1 MVVREECFIFA
12 TEEKKGGQK
21 PPPFFPDVIQ
31 ILEIMI
37 ENSRVNEIVQFWI
50 SQRDGFF
57 IVGITI
63 NAHNTIIVEIDSF
76 SGVTIEDCVS
86 LHEAIEN
93 GLDREIEDYELEVGS
108 AGLGQPFKVIEQYIK
123 HVGDE
128 VEVLTS
134 SGIKIAGILVSADNS
149 GFFLNVKR
157 KVKVEGSKRAI
168 EKEEDV
174 HYGYDEIKYTKYL
187 IRFK

>member
-1 MVVREECFIFA
+1 MYLCIRRNRRGPKA
-12 TEEKKGGQK
+12 
-21 PPPFFPDVIQ
+21 PSFFPDVIQ
-31 ILEIMI
+31 TFEMMI
-37 ENSRVNEIVQFWI
+37 ENSRVSEIVQSWI
-50 SQRDGFF
+50 SQRSDFF

-63 NAHNTIIVEIDSF
+63 RPLNAIVVEIDNF

-93 GLDREIEDYELEVGS
+93 QLDRDIEDYELEVGS
-108 AGLGQPFKVIEQYIK
+108 AGLGQPFKVYQQYQK

-134 SGIKIAGILVSADNS
+134 SGIKVTGFLLSADDS
-149 GFFLNVKR
+149 CFILKVKR
-157 KVKVEGSKRAI
+157 KVKVEGSKRAV
-168 EKEEDV
+168 EREEDV
-174 HYGYDEIKYTKYL
+174 RYGYDEIKYTKYL

>member
-1 MVVREECFIFA
+1 
-12 TEEKKGGQK
+12 
-21 PPPFFPDVIQ
+21 
-31 ILEIMI
+31 MI
-37 ENSRVNEIVQFWI
+37 ENSRVNELVQSWI
-50 SQRDGFF
+50 SQRSGFF

-63 NAHNTIIVEIDSF
+63 NPLNAILVEIDGF

-86 LHEAIEN
+86 LHETIESA
-93 GLDREIEDYELEVGS
+93 LDREIEDYELEVGS
-108 AGLGQPFKVIEQYIK
+108 AGLGQPFKVFEQYIK

-128 VEVLTS
+128 VEVLAS
-134 SGIKIAGILVSADNS
+134 SGIKVAGILVSADNS
-149 GFFLNVKR
+149 GFFLKVKR
-157 KVKVEGSKRAI
+157 KIKVEGSKRAI

>member
-1 MVVREECFIFA
+1 
-12 TEEKKGGQK
+12 
-21 PPPFFPDVIQ
+21 VIQ
-31 ILEIMI
+31 TLEIMI
-37 ENSRVNEIVQFWI
+37 ENSRVNEIVQSWI

-57 IVGITI
+57 IVGITV
-63 NAHNTIIVEIDSF
+63 NAHNTIIIEIDSF

-86 LHEAIEN
+86 LHEMIEN
-93 GLDREIEDYELEVGS
+93 VLDREIEDYELEVGS
-108 AGLGQPFKVIEQYIK
+108 AGLGQPFKVFQQYMK
-123 HVGDE
+123 HIGDE

-134 SGIKIAGILVSADNS
+134 SGTKVLGVLVSADSS
-149 GFFLNVKR
+149 GFFLKTMR
-157 KVKVEGSKRAI
+157 KVRIEGSKRSI

>member
-1 MVVREECFIFA
+1 
-12 TEEKKGGQK
+12 
-21 PPPFFPDVIQ
+21 
-31 ILEIMI
+31 MI
-37 ENSRVNEIVQFWI
+37 DNSRVNEIVQSWI
-50 SQRDGFF
+50 SQRSDFF

-63 NAHNTIIVEIDSF
+63 NPLNAIVVEIDSF
-76 SGVTIEDCVS
+76 SGVAIEDCVS
-86 LHEAIEN
+86 LHEEIEK

-108 AGLGQPFKVIEQYIK
+108 AGLGQPFKVSQQYIK

-134 SGIKIAGILVSADNS
+134 SGVKVVGILVSADDS
-149 GFFLNVKR
+149 GFFLKTKR
-157 KVKVEGSKRAI
+157 KVKVEGSKRGI

>member
-1 MVVREECFIFA
+1 
-12 TEEKKGGQK
+12 
-21 PPPFFPDVIQ
+21 
-31 ILEIMI
+31 MI
-37 ENSRVNEIVQFWI
+37 DNSRVNEIVQSWI
-50 SQRDGFF
+50 SQRSDFF

-63 NAHNTIIVEIDSF
+63 NPLNAIVVEIDSF

-86 LHEAIEN
+86 LHEEIEK
-93 GLDREIEDYELEVGS
+93 GLDREIDDYDLEVGS
-108 AGLGQPFKVIEQYIK
+108 AGLGQPFKVSQQYIK

-134 SGIKIAGILVSADNS
+134 SGVKVVGILVSADDS
-149 GFFLNVKR
+149 GFFLKTKR
-157 KVKVEGSKRAI
+157 KVKVEGSKRGI